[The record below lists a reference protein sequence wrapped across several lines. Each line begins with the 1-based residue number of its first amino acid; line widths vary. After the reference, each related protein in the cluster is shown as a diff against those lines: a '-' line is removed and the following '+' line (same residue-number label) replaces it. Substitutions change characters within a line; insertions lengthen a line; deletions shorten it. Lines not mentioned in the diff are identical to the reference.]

1 MTNRELREKR
11 AKLIADAQVILRN
24 EKRTSEDVS
33 NTNKMLDDA
42 DAIKTEYEAVERA
55 DAMDAETRS
64 TRPSNA
70 PLPGN
75 IDSPECRKAAQT
87 EAFRNYIVS
96 GKVSAESIRNLRSYN
111 KTTASVVEHRDMN
124 GDTGV
129 DGGFLVPV
137 GYNPEIESAKLAYG
151 QLLTVVRDWRTNSG
165 QPIQWPLSDDVAQFS
180 TEMTDGTD
188 VTESDIPLG
197 QKTFNVSTFSTG
209 VIKVSR
215 SLLNDSAFDLGSFIS
230 DNFAVRMA
238 RGCNKAVTLGSTSG
252 NVASLVTAAVSG
264 ATSAAPTAITYLDL
278 VALYGAVDPAYISNA
293 TWAFN
298 NTVLRQLIALEDTLG
313 RPLFVQSM
321 TAGIPDRILGRPFVL
336 NQDMV
341 SPAAT
346 TKSILLGD
354 MSKYVF
360 RTVGGLEVLRLNER
374 YAPAHQVGFVGFHR
388 QSGGLLD
395 AGTHPVMALT
405 QHA

>member
-11 AKLIADAQVILRN
+11 AKLISDAQVILRN
-24 EKRTSEDVS
+24 DKRTSEDVV
-33 NTNKMLDDA
+33 NANKMLDDA
-42 DAIKTEYEAVERA
+42 DIVKSEYEAVERGA
-55 DAMDAETRS
+55 AMDEELRS
-64 TRPSNA
+64 TRQISQPI
-70 PLPGN
+70 PGA
-75 IDSPECRKAAQT
+75 IDTPEARKAAET
-87 EAFRNYIVS
+87 EAFRNYIVT
-96 GKVSAESIRNLRSYN
+96 GKLTTENVRNLRSYN
-111 KTTASVVEHRDMN
+111 KTTASVQEHRDMN

-151 QLLTVVRDWRTNSG
+151 QLLTVVRDWKTNSG

-197 QKTFNVSTFSTG
+197 QVTFNTSTFSTG

-215 SLLNDSAFDLGSFIS
+215 SLLNDSAFDLGSFIN

-238 RGCNKAVTLGSTSG
+238 RGTNKAVTNGSTSG
-252 NVASLVTAAVSG
+252 NVASLITAAVSG
-264 ATSAAPTAITYLDL
+264 ATSAAPTAISYLDL
-278 VALYGAVDPAYISNA
+278 VALYGALDPAYVGNS
-293 TWAFN
+293 TWAFS
-298 NTVLRQLIALEDTLG
+298 NTVLRQLIALEDG
-313 RPLFVQSM
+313 FQRPLFLPSM
-321 TAGIPDRILGRPFVL
+321 TSGIPDKILGRPYVL

-341 SPAAT
+341 APAAG

-388 QSGGLLD
+388 HSGKLLD
-395 AGTHPVMALT
+395 AGTHPVLALT